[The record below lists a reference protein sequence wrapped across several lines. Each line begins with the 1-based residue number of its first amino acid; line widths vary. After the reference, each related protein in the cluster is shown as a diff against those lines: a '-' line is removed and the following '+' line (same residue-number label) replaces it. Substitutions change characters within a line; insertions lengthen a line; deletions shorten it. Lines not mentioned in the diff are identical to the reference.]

1 MDLKLIGSRIREL
14 RQEKKLTQSEFAEIL
29 GVSFQAV
36 SSWERGI
43 APPELENLIRIA
55 TFFEVLVD
63 DLLRPRA
70 ESLYLGIDGGGT
82 KTEFTVVFS
91 DGRIISGMKKK
102 GCNPNDVGFMGLK
115 DIIAGGIHDICKE
128 FPSLKSVFCGI
139 AGITLGNY
147 ADRLRSELK
156 MRFPNLKIEIKND
169 AFNLLAINDGAE
181 IAVISGT
188 GSVVF
193 VKAKDGFKRLG
204 GWGYIFDSAGSGFD
218 IGRDAVR
225 LALLEEDNM
234 EKPSLLSR
242 LLLERMGVSTAWEHI
257 STLYSEGR
265 AYIAGLSSVVFDAY
279 AQGDKNAERIIN
291 NNAKALA
298 ELLNRAVELYG
309 VNPVAIASGGI
320 FEHYPKVMTSHIKK
334 YSDVRLLLCDV
345 SPVYGACR
353 NACGADCTVS
363 AEQFYQNFKN
373 GGTAR

>member
-82 KTEFTVVFS
+82 KTEFTVVSS
-91 DGRIISGMKKK
+91 DGRIISGMTKK

-139 AGITLGNY
+139 AGITSGNY

-169 AFNLLAINDGAE
+169 AFNLLAINDEAE

-188 GSVVF
+188 GSIVF

-309 VNPVAIASGGI
+309 VNPVAIASGGL
-320 FEHYPKVMTSHIKK
+320 FEHYPDVMSSHIKK

-353 NACGADCTVS
+353 NACGADCTVN